1 MPLGLGAGLSKS
13 GIVTPG
19 IVTDNLVLKH
29 KYDAGAVV
37 PVSDGA
43 AYFDGTNDYITM
55 GDISA
60 TEGIDTMTLACWAYL
75 TDAAPHPLITKGAYN
90 NSAASFNFKYDLQS
104 GTDSGNGRLNFSVA
118 NNIYAFKSS
127 AGYTTNK
134 WHHFAVT
141 YSNTADEIWF
151 YVDGVKITPSSSG
164 SESGVGTAVSIPN
177 TAKEVRI
184 GASDSGSE
192 YAQGYI
198 CNAGIWTSVL
208 TQAQIKS
215 IMWKNYAGL
224 TSSEKTNLVSWW
236 NLDSKITSSSNGT
249 ENTAPITVYD
259 NHNTTLGSELITN
272 GDFSNGLTGWTTD
285 GVVSVNASGISVFGS
300 TGSDVYIYQD
310 LGSTGNTYKI
320 TFDLIVS
327 SGRMKLGTNTD
338 FQYSYSAGTYTNES
352 VYIVPTATNRFI
364 FRRESG
370 TLSATLDNISV
381 KQVNGNIGTL
391 S

>member
-75 TDAAPHPLITKGAYN
+75 TDAAQHPLITKGTYN

-151 YVDGVKITPSSSG
+151 YVDGVKITPNSSG

-177 TAKEVRI
+177 TTKEVRI
-184 GASDSGSE
+184 GTSDGGTE
-192 YAQGYI
+192 YAHGYV
-198 CNAGIWTSVL
+198 CNAAMWSSVL
-208 TQAQIKS
+208 TQAQVKS

-224 TSSEKTNLVSWW
+224 TDSEKTNLVSWW
-236 NLDSKITSSSNGT
+236 NLSADANDSHGSN
-249 ENTAPITVYD
+249 N
-259 NHNTTLGSELITN
+259 
-272 GDFSNGLTGWTTD
+272 
-285 GVVSVNASGISVFGS
+285 
-300 TGSDVYIYQD
+300 
-310 LGSTGNTYKI
+310 
-320 TFDLIVS
+320 
-327 SGRMKLGTNTD
+327 
-338 FQYSYSAGTYTNES
+338 
-352 VYIVPTATNRFI
+352 
-364 FRRESG
+364 G
-370 TLSATLDNISV
+370 TLS
-381 KQVNGNIGTL
+381 
-391 S
+391 

>member
-1 MPLGLGAGLSKS
+1 MSLGLGSNLSKG

-19 IVTDNLVLKH
+19 IITDNLVLKH
-29 KYDAGAVV
+29 MYGAGAVV

-43 AYFDGTNDYITM
+43 ASFDGTDDYITM

-75 TDAAPHPLITKGAYN
+75 TDAAQHPFITKGTYN

-151 YVDGVKITPSSSG
+151 YVDGIKITPNSSG

-184 GASDSGSE
+184 GTSDGGTE

-215 IMWKNYAGL
+215 IIWKNYAGL
-224 TSSEKTNLVSWW
+224 TASEKTNLVSWW
-236 NLDSKITSSSNGT
+236 NLSADANDSHGSN
-249 ENTAPITVYD
+249 N
-259 NHNTTLGSELITN
+259 
-272 GDFSNGLTGWTTD
+272 
-285 GVVSVNASGISVFGS
+285 
-300 TGSDVYIYQD
+300 
-310 LGSTGNTYKI
+310 
-320 TFDLIVS
+320 
-327 SGRMKLGTNTD
+327 
-338 FQYSYSAGTYTNES
+338 
-352 VYIVPTATNRFI
+352 
-364 FRRESG
+364 G
-370 TLSATLDNISV
+370 TLS
-381 KQVNGNIGTL
+381 
-391 S
+391 